1 MPPICC
7 DVARPSA
14 SAQMLARAAL
24 APICA
29 DMGGDRSGTTRMGNV
44 TEIEYAPGMTRKFQR
59 LMLGTAAVVVVVAT
73 ASCIPQEMGAAEFI
87 LNSFC
92 NNLNDQPVESV
103 YAIANAADARE
114 VKQQV
119 VEYSR
124 LNQDL
129 APPEIKDA
137 VYRMDRATIYFLDVI
152 ISTDFNPSLLDPA
165 EAERLAMRV
174 EEGLAATDEVL
185 AWVNANCYR

>member
-1 MPPICC
+1 M
-7 DVARPSA
+7 
-14 SAQMLARAAL
+14 AL
-24 APICA
+24 
-29 DMGGDRSGTTRMGNV
+29 TYKT
-44 TEIEYAPGMTRKFQR
+44 
-59 LMLGTAAVVVVVAT
+59 
-73 ASCIPQEMGAAEFI
+73 
-87 LNSFC
+87 
-92 NNLNDQPVESV
+92 
-103 YAIANAADARE
+103 